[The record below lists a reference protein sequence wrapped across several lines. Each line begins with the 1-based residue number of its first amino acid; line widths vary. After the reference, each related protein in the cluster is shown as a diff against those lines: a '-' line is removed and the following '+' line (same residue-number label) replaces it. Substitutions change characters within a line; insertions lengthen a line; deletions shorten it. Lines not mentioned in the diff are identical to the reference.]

1 MAFMSLIYFAAINLS
16 AVNFS
21 TILLGR
27 TVPSRQTAIYS
38 FNIGLVTYFHFL
50 LDELFPSSI
59 SLDKHLKRHIV

>member
-27 TVPSRQTAIYS
+27 TVSRQTAIYS